1 MVKILQLFT
10 NEAQLVKALQQG
22 DAKAQRHLYDKYSAR
37 FLAVCVR
44 YIGDSM
50 EAEDVMIEGFMKIFE
65 RIGQYRGEGSF
76 EGWMRRLITNEALMY
91 LRSRRQIAVE
101 LDAPEAQ
108 SAANLDWADAA
119 LEVEELMALIAQL
132 PTGYRTVFNLYAIEG
147 YTHAEIAE
155 QLNITESTSKSQLH
169 RARALLQ
176 EMLQNLENISKSKGY
191 FR

>member
-10 NEAQLVKALQQG
+10 SESQLVKALQQG

-37 FLAVCVR
+37 LLAVCVR
-44 YIGDSM
+44 YVGDSM

-76 EGWMRRLITNEALMY
+76 EGWMRRLMTNEALMY
-91 LRSRRQIAVE
+91 LRSRRQIEIA
-101 LDAPEAQ
+101 LDTPDALQ
-108 SAANLDWADAA
+108 AANVAWADAA
-119 LEVEELMALIAQL
+119 LDASELLAIVAKL

-147 YTHAEIAE
+147 YSHAEIAE
-155 QLNITESTSKSQLH
+155 QLGITESTSKSQLH

-176 EMLQNLENISKSKGY
+176 EMLHNLEASSKNVRNY
-191 FR
+191 

>member
-10 NEAQLVKALQQG
+10 NESQLVKALQQG

-44 YIGDSM
+44 YVGDSM

-65 RIGQYRGEGSF
+65 RIGQYRGEGNF
-76 EGWMRRLITNEALMY
+76 EGWMRRLMTNEALMY
-91 LRSRRQIAVE
+91 LRSRRQIEVE

-108 SAANLDWADAA
+108 KAANVEWADAA
-119 LEVEELMALIAQL
+119 LDASELLTIVAKL

-147 YTHAEIAE
+147 YSHAEIAE
-155 QLNITESTSKSQLH
+155 QLGITESTSKSQLH
-169 RARALLQ
+169 RARGLLQ
-176 EMLQNLENISKSKGY
+176 EMLQSLETDSRNVGNY
-191 FR
+191 

>member
-10 NEAQLVKALQQG
+10 NESQLVKALQQG

-44 YIGDSM
+44 YVGDSM

-76 EGWMRRLITNEALMY
+76 EGWMRRLMTNEALMY
-91 LRSRRQIAVE
+91 LRSRRQIEVE

-108 SAANLDWADAA
+108 KAANVEWADAA
-119 LEVEELMALIAQL
+119 LDASELLTIVAKL

-147 YTHAEIAE
+147 YSHAEIAE
-155 QLNITESTSKSQLH
+155 QLGITESTSKSQLH
-169 RARALLQ
+169 RARGLLQ
-176 EMLQNLENISKSKGY
+176 EMLQSLETGSRNVGNY
-191 FR
+191 

>member
-10 NEAQLVKALQQG
+10 NEAQLVNALQQG
-22 DAKAQRHLYDKYSAR
+22 DIKAQRHLYDKYSAR
-37 FLAVCVR
+37 FLAICVR
-44 YIGDSM
+44 YVGDSM

-65 RIGQYRGEGSF
+65 RIGQYRSEGSF

-91 LRSRRQIAVE
+91 LRSRRHIE
-101 LDAPEAQ
+101 IGLDSTEAQ
-108 SAANLDWADAA
+108 YAATLEWADTA
-119 LEVEELMALIAQL
+119 LDTQELIGLIAKL
-132 PTGYRTVFNLYAIEG
+132 PIGYRTVFNLYAIEG

-169 RARALLQ
+169 RARGLLQ
-176 EMLQNLENISKSKGY
+176 EMLKNLENLSNSNGY